1 MQKIAHI
8 SSEVHPYTKT
18 GGLADVA
25 SSLPVA
31 LKDAKTKVII
41 ITPFY
46 EKIIDTEKYQI
57 ACLKKDHTFQIDK
70 KNKITVS
77 FWQAE
82 LQDGLP
88 IYFIGNKK
96 YFARRKDLYMSA
108 HENARFYL
116 FDAAV
121 LELLKFIK
129 FKPDAIH
136 CHDWQTG
143 LIPCL
148 IKKNGYKNF
157 FSKTS
162 TLFTIHN
169 LAFQLGHNWWEIPQ
183 DQKDYGKKAM
193 PAFDDPKIETINFA
207 KRAILRAD
215 MISAVSEQYAKEI
228 LTPKFG
234 QDLHRILKNRS
245 KKIIGITNGINYKDF
260 NPATDPGLK
269 QNYNYENIEGKK
281 KNKIALQKYFGLPVD
296 PKIPLIGM
304 VCRISEQKGFDV
316 LLPLIPILASLESQL
331 VIFGGGDKSYEQ
343 KFRQAMKRHPKNF
356 AANLEFNTKHATL
369 VYAGSDMTLI
379 PSRFEPCGLTQMIA
393 LRYGSIP
400 IVHYIG
406 GLLDTIDNFDPATG
420 KGNGFV
426 FRKYTSSRLLA
437 AIVRAMENYKYKN
450 SWEKLVKK
458 GMQMTFDWELPAQ
471 AYLKVYNRL
480 IHEKREKIKMHNRT
494 L

>member
-1 MQKIAHI
+1 MLKIVHV

-25 SSLPVA
+25 SSLPIA
-31 LKDAKTKVII
+31 IKNAKTKVII

-46 EKIIDTEKYQI
+46 ERIIDTKKHAI
-57 ACLKKDHTFQIDK
+57 TCLKSDHTFQIDK
-70 KNKITVS
+70 KNKINVS

-82 LQDGLP
+82 LQPGLP

-96 YFARRKDLYMSA
+96 FFSRRKDIYISD

-116 FDAAV
+116 FNQAA

-129 FKPDAIH
+129 FKPDVIH

-148 IKKNGYKNF
+148 VKKNGYRKF
-157 FSKTS
+157 FSKSS

-169 LAFQLGHNWWEIPQ
+169 LAFQLGHNWWEIPPEK
-183 DQKDYGKKAM
+183 KDYGKKAM
-193 PAFDDPKIETINFA
+193 PLFDNKRIETINFA
-207 KRAILRAD
+207 KRAILKAD

-245 KKIIGITNGINYKDF
+245 KKIIGITNGINYDDF
-260 NPATDPGLK
+260 NPATDPGLA
-269 QNYNYENIEGKK
+269 QNYDYENTQSKQ
-281 KNKIALQKYFGLPVD
+281 KNKTALQKYFGLPVD

-316 LLPLIPILASLESQL
+316 LLPLIPILITLNSQL

-343 KFRQAMKRHPKNF
+343 KFKKTMKKYPKNF

-369 VYAGSDMTLI
+369 VYAGSDMTVI

-426 FRKYTSSRLLA
+426 FKKYTAMRLLA
-437 AIVRAMENYKYKN
+437 AIVRALENYKYKN
-450 SWEKLVKK
+450 NWEKLVKK
-458 GMQMTFDWELPAQ
+458 GMQMTFDWKLPAKS
-471 AYLKVYNRL
+471 YIKVYNRL
-480 IHEKREKIKMHNRT
+480 VQEKKRKIKKAPSS
-494 L
+494 